1 LVQGVSHVPGSAFL
15 ANTQQDSLS
24 LERARHQGRE
34 AFFSGLSGDSCPY
47 ATGTPERSAWLSAW
61 DAARDYRE
69 LLDQHLLRQA

>member
-1 LVQGVSHVPGSAFL
+1 
-15 ANTQQDSLS
+15 

-47 ATGTPERSAWLSAW
+47 PAGTPERSSWLVAW

>member
-1 LVQGVSHVPGSAFL
+1 MPNAS
-15 ANTQQDSLS
+15 DSLS

-47 ATGTPERSAWLSAW
+47 EAGTAERSIWLSAW

-69 LLDQHLLRQA
+69 MLDQHLLRQA

>member
-1 LVQGVSHVPGSAFL
+1 
-15 ANTQQDSLS
+15 

-34 AFFSGLSGDSCPY
+34 AFFSGQTGESCPY
-47 ATGTPERSAWLSAW
+47 PAGSPERIIWLGAW

>member
-1 LVQGVSHVPGSAFL
+1 VSTRQPE
-15 ANTQQDSLS
+15 SLS

-34 AFFSGLSGDSCPY
+34 AFFSGQTGESCPY
-47 ATGTPERSAWLSAW
+47 PAGSPERIIWLGAW